1 MKCHGKDDGERRS
14 SVKTLLIIF
23 EALLFISALLI
34 SELVAKETVS
44 GGYVYLL
51 RVEGGR
57 VYQIAEKVVGNGR
70 ETIRKELRRM
80 EMISPGTALEIEKGA
95 SAFLT
100 CGGCKVLKLTD
111 KDSPYVVKM
120 GDVYKG
126 ESTTNKMMEY
136 FAVALN
142 DFIHPGS
149 KPGSKVH
156 FHTRGDPTKGLC
168 KDLWPPDHSD
178 LMPLD
183 PIIFKWEKKGT
194 RHSLE
199 IRELG
204 NNTPILL
211 EKRVSERIDVPI
223 GIFKPG
229 RRYEWFLSEEETG
242 KTCSATFELLSPDKS
257 KRIMEIINQLP
268 TLLPPEADME
278 TKCRLQ
284 AGYFLSEGLDY
295 DAWRWLDRYG
305 ISQ

>member
-1 MKCHGKDDGERRS
+1 M
-14 SVKTLLIIF
+14 KTLLIIF
-23 EALLFISALLI
+23 ETLLFISAFSI
-34 SELVAKETVS
+34 PDLVAKEMVS
-44 GGYVYLL
+44 GEYVYLL
-51 RVEGGR
+51 RAEGGR
-57 VYQIAEKVVGNGR
+57 VYQIMEKSAGDGR
-70 ETIRKELRRM
+70 RTVKKELQRM
-80 EMISPGTALEIEKGA
+80 EMISPYTSLEIEKGA

-120 GDVYKG
+120 GDVNKG

-136 FAVALN
+136 FAAALN

-156 FHTRGDPTKGLC
+156 FHTRGDPTKRLC

-178 LMPLD
+178 LMPMD
-183 PIIFKWEKKGT
+183 PITFKWEEKET
-194 RHSLE
+194 QHSLE

-204 NNTPILL
+204 SSIPILSK
-211 EKRVSERIDVPI
+211 KRVLERIDVPI
-223 GIFKPG
+223 RIFKPG

-242 KTCSATFELLSPDKS
+242 KTCSATFELLSLDKS
-257 KRIMEIINQLP
+257 MRIMEIINQLP
-268 TLLPPEADME
+268 MLLPTEVDME

-295 DAWRWLDRYG
+295 DAWRWLDRHG